1 VRPEYRERWE
11 LEIRKQEEPLKKPAD
26 LLRRVACSEDFV
38 DSAIIGG
45 VSVAEIVTGKIAEW
59 QIPPSVI
66 DAFHAQFPQYGAS
79 FVDAVNKLSSDPD
92 RLMGLVNGVKGKLFE
107 LDYADWLNHGHLPN
121 GLTAELA
128 HHATNPGWDVVIHD
142 AHGHVDQLLQLKA
155 TDSLNYVH
163 EALAAHPDIDVV
175 VPHELYEKLADNHD
189 ALAHILDGHEG
200 LHHINGHVM
209 DAVGH
214 AEAAGAA
221 EHFPVVGPIL
231 VVVLAAGLN
240 YRSYRKG
247 KISPE
252 EALRNIGERGILAVL
267 ASGAGWAAAVL
278 AHEPLVGLP
287 TSVFVRLFGGQLFHN
302 RHRRE
307 LLDGLIGTIEESRS
321 KLAVQIQRPLL
332 LEGTVS

>member
-1 VRPEYRERWE
+1 MRPEYKERWE
-11 LEIRKQEEPLKKPAD
+11 LEIRKHNEPLKKPAD

-45 VSVAEIVTGKIAEW
+45 VSVAEIVSGKIAEW
-59 QIPPSVI
+59 QIPTSVI

-79 FVDAVNKLSSDPD
+79 FVDAVNKLASDPD

-107 LDYADWLNHGHLPN
+107 LDYADWLNHGHLPH

-128 HHATNPGWDVVIHD
+128 HHATNPGWDIVIHD

-175 VPHELYEKLADNHD
+175 VPHELYERLADNHD

-200 LHHINGHVM
+200 LHNINAHVM

-221 EHFPVVGPIL
+221 EHFPIIGPVIVVA
-231 VVVLAAGLN
+231 LAASLN

-247 KISPE
+247 KISPA
-252 EALRNIGERGILAVL
+252 EALRNVGERGVLAVL

-287 TSVFVRLFGGQLFHN
+287 TSVLVRLFGGQLFHN
-302 RHRRE
+302 RRRRE
-307 LLDGLIGTIEESRS
+307 LLDGLIGSIEESCT
-321 KLAVQIQRPLL
+321 KLAIQIQRPLL
-332 LEGTVS
+332 EAAVS